1 MSKWKQARESRTEKV
16 QALEKLI
23 PGYDYSHEGLAH
35 RTDGNLCKLLVEQLR
50 EAKRVAFN
58 ILQTAFELH
67 RDLLLKDFEKLRDE
81 LDIFSDE
88 IKARTFDWDRDKPQE
103 WLERL
108 IDYDYR
114 VVVGLGNLR
123 KTLEGLE
130 KEFLSAGQK
139 VQDLKKLDVHIK
151 RADREIENLVIMF
164 KEREAVCNI
173 KEAALEKTFDRIRSQ
188 IRKGV

>member
-1 MSKWKQARESRTEKV
+1 MSKWRQARESRTEKV

-23 PGYDYSHEGLAH
+23 PGYDYSHEDLAH
-35 RTDGNLCKLLVEQLR
+35 RTDENLCKLLVEHLR

-67 RDLLLKDFEKLRDE
+67 RDMLLKDFEKMRDE

-88 IKARTFDWDRDKPQE
+88 IKARAFDWDRDKPQE

-123 KTLEGLE
+123 RNLEGLE

-139 VQDLKKLDVHIK
+139 VQDLKRLDEHVK
-151 RADREIENLVIMF
+151 RVDREIEGLVIMF

-173 KEAALEKTFDRIRSQ
+173 KEASLEKTFDRIRSQ